1 MPQVSLY
8 GTRLC
13 SFCAAAR
20 QLLNRKGVSYDDI
33 SVDQDLDLRNEV
45 RQKKRTTHSSTDL
58 GWGNTYW
65 RIFRASGLRNNR
77 RIGCPFKS

>member
-45 RQKKRTTHSSTDL
+45 MQKSGQRTVPQIWVGDSTSPPGVYARTGPRPSRPVCGVL
-58 GWGNTYW
+58 
-65 RIFRASGLRNNR
+65 A
-77 RIGCPFKS
+77 